1 MRLRAASA
9 SLASTLPSRSTSHFR
24 INSSRA
30 VGGDWATTGVDSSV
44 ITPHQASSRPRTRH
58 PGLERVTDPD

>member
-24 INSSRA
+24 INSSREDG
-30 VGGDWATTGVDSSV
+30 VDWATTVVDSSV
-44 ITPHQASSRPRTRH
+44 IAPHQLSSNPRTQH
-58 PGLERVTDPD
+58 PGLERGTDPD